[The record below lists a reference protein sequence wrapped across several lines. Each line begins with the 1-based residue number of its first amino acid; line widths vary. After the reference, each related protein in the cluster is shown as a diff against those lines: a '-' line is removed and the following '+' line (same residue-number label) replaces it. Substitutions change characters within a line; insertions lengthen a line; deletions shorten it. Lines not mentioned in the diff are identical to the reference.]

1 MLLHDVLWLCSDVT
15 GVAVPVVGAFKRF
28 VSEVASRWGDMVC
41 SADALGKL
49 LSGKYMSNKKPIYT
63 ITTFK
68 WRALQPSAD
77 EARSYLTL
85 APVIVIDDAP
95 VGAAGDAP
103 GGAACDAPASLEPEV
118 SLCAECAPPH
128 HVSSSAPQSLPAS
141 PLSPMRAPSKMSAAD
156 TDMLSELIEESRR
169 DKEALM
175 LEYKQ

>member
-1 MLLHDVLWLCSDVT
+1 MPWLRSDVT

-28 VSEVASRWGDMVC
+28 VSGVASRWGDMVC

-49 LSGKYMSNKKPIYT
+49 LSGNYMSNKKPVYT

-68 WRALQPSAD
+68 WRALHPSAD

-85 APVIVIDDAP
+85 APVIVADDAP

-118 SLCAECAPPH
+118 SLCGAECAPPH
-128 HVSSSAPQSLPAS
+128 HSHRVRRSRCP
-141 PLSPMRAPSKMSAAD
+141 RAR
-156 TDMLSELIEESRR
+156 SRR
-169 DKEALM
+169 CARPPRCRRPT
-175 LEYKQ
+175 QACCQS

>member
-28 VSEVASRWGDMVC
+28 VSEVASRRGDMVC

-49 LSGKYMSNKKPIYT
+49 LSGKYMSNKKPVYT

-68 WRALQPSAD
+68 WRALHPSAD

-85 APVIVIDDAP
+85 APVIVADDAP

-128 HVSSSAPQSLPAS
+128 HVSSSAPQPLPAS
-141 PLSPMRAPSKMSAAD
+141 PLSPMRAPSEMSAAD

-169 DKEALM
+169 DEEALM